1 MGAAQGHGGLSD
13 AAGGHSVR
21 PDAARSLVSGFAHD
35 RRASTA
41 IEYALIATIIS
52 IVIVAALSL
61 IGSHLKAMFQSI
73 VF

>member
-1 MGAAQGHGGLSD
+1 MGAAQGHGELSD
-13 AAGGHSVR
+13 AAGGHPAR
-21 PDAARSLVSGFAHD
+21 ADAARSVVSGFAHD
-35 RRASTA
+35 PRGSTA

-61 IGSHLKAMFQSI
+61 IGTAIKAMFQSI

>member
-13 AAGGHSVR
+13 AAGGHPAH
-21 PDAARSLVSGFAHD
+21 PDAARSAVTAFARDESG
-35 RRASTA
+35 STA

-52 IVIVAALSL
+52 IVIVGALSL
-61 IGSHLKAMFQSI
+61 TGSEIKAMFQSI